1 MSDDRT
7 EWQETKKKAKTLNDG
22 KAIKFPKDM
31 KLGDALDKVEST
43 QKAYSKAG
51 DKEHNAAWAKAG
63 DAYFKAAKDANLAAV
78 TYQQALPN
86 MEITAAARKALN
98 AELSM
103 NLLRNLGVVIAEG
116 KRMEPQLAKVRK
128 P

>member
-1 MSDDRT
+1 MSDRS
-7 EWQETKKKAKTLNDG
+7 EWQATKANAKELNG
-22 KAIKFPKDM
+22 NKAIKFPKDM

-51 DKEHNAAWAKAG
+51 EKEHNAAWAKAG
-63 DAYFKAAKDANLAAV
+63 DAYFKAAHDANTAGV
-78 TYQQALPN
+78 TYQQALAG
-86 MEITAAARKALN
+86 MQLTEAARKALN

-103 NLLRNLGVVIAEG
+103 NLLRNLGVVIKEG
-116 KRMEPQLAKVRK
+116 KRMEPQLAKARK

>member
-1 MSDDRT
+1 MSDRS
-7 EWQETKKKAKTLNDG
+7 EWQATKAKAKKLNDN
-22 KAIKFPKDM
+22 KAFKFPKDM

-51 DKEHNAAWAKAG
+51 DKEHDAAWAKAA
-63 DAYFKAAKDANLAAV
+63 DAYFKAASDANLAAV
-78 TYQQALPN
+78 TYQQALAA
-86 MEITAAARKALN
+86 MQITKAARSALD

-103 NLLRNLGVVIAEG
+103 NLLRNLGVIIQEG

-128 P
+128 